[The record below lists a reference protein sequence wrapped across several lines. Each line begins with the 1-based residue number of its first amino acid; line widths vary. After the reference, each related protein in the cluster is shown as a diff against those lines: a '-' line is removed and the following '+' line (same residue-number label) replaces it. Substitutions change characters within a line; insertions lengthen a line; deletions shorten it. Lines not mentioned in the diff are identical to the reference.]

1 MILLALAIAGEIRSA
16 RKALARRPAGD
27 HAAEA
32 RAAQAGDTAAA
43 LQLALRHAEDCLAD
57 LERAE
62 ALLESERA
70 SAERARAAL
79 DRAMIAAEIEA
90 AQRAQIA
97 AAAAA
102 PDSPAEAKRRRAANL
117 RRLAAMKKGGL
128 L

>member
-1 MILLALAIAGEIRSA
+1 MIPISVFLAAEIRSA
-16 RKALARRPAGD
+16 RKALAHRPAGD

-32 RAAQAGDTAAA
+32 MAAQSGDTAAA

-62 ALLESERA
+62 TLLELETA

-79 DRAMIAAEIEA
+79 DRALQAAEIEA

-117 RRLAAMKKGGL
+117 RRLAALKKGGL